1 MFTYRRLNMGI
12 AQYLTEEHRRC
23 DQLYAQAEQAV
34 AEEDWERAKELFDEF
49 REKTLL
55 HFRKEEDVLFPE
67 FEERTGIVMG
77 PTQVMRHEH
86 AQARELLEKLS
97 KAVEDRN
104 KDEFLSAGESL
115 MILIQQHN
123 MKEEQILYPMSDQ
136 NLPSDEVVERMS
148 RLGEV

>member
-1 MFTYRRLNMGI
+1 MSIL
-12 AQYLTEEHRRC
+12 QYLTDEHRKC
-23 DQLYAQAEQAV
+23 DQLYAQAEEAV
-34 AEEDWERAKELFDEF
+34 IRDEWERARELFDEF
-49 REKTLL
+49 KRKTLL
-55 HFRKEEDVLFPE
+55 HFQKEEEILFPE

-86 AQARELLEKLS
+86 AQARELLDRLEKALS
-97 KAVEDRN
+97 DRD
-104 KDEFLSAGESL
+104 KDGFLSIGESL

-136 NLPSDEVVERMS
+136 NLPSEEIVEKMS

>member
-1 MFTYRRLNMGI
+1 MGI
-12 AQYLTEEHRRC
+12 AQYLTEEHRKC
-23 DQLYAQAEQAV
+23 DRLYALTEEAV
-34 AEEDWERAKELFDEF
+34 VREEWDRAEELFREF

-55 HFRKEEDVLFPE
+55 HFRKEEEILFPE
-67 FEERTGIVMG
+67 FEDRTGMVMG

-86 AQARELLEKLS
+86 TQARELLGRLQ
-97 KAVEDRN
+97 KALESRN
-104 KDEFLSAGESL
+104 RGEFLSVGESL

-136 NLPSDEVVERMS
+136 NLPSEELIERMS

>member
-1 MFTYRRLNMGI
+1 MLI

-23 DQLYAQAEQAV
+23 DGYYAEAEKAV
-34 AEEDWERAKELFDEF
+34 LSGEWERAKELFAKF
-49 REKTLL
+49 RDCTLL
-55 HFRKEEDVLFPE
+55 HFRKEEEVLFPE

-86 AQARELLEKLS
+86 AQARELLQRLESALDK
-97 KAVEDRN
+97 KDR
-104 KDEFLSAGESL
+104 DGFLSAGESL

-136 NLPSDEVVERMS
+136 NLEGEEMVQRMS
-148 RLGEV
+148 ELGEV